1 MIYINLFICY
11 VFVTQK
17 WLKNRKLYILANDS
31 INQLNVRVKFMLVQK
46 DFLNKL
52 RDFGLNTY
60 ESKIWTAL
68 LSRGVSTAGELSDI
82 ADVPR
87 SRSYDVL
94 ESLEKKGF
102 ILVKP
107 GKPIKYIAVK
117 PEEVIERVK
126 NKVKEQTEQQLE
138 LIEKLKTEKVLD
150 ELNVLHTQG
159 LDLIEPT
166 DLTGA
171 IRGRK
176 NIYHHLA
183 TMIKNAKKS
192 ITIVTSTDGAIR
204 KRDALSKHLI
214 AANQKGVS
222 IRIASP
228 NNKELKELSKIAE
241 IKQTNLKS
249 RFCIVDSKEILFM
262 LMDDEKVH
270 PSYDIAIWANTE
282 FFASVLDKSFNSFL
296 KK

>member
-1 MIYINLFICY
+1 
-11 VFVTQK
+11 
-17 WLKNRKLYILANDS
+17 
-31 INQLNVRVKFMLVQK
+31 MLVQK

-82 ADVPR
+82 ANVPR

-102 ILVKP
+102 IIVKP

-126 NKVKEQTEQQLE
+126 NKVKDETDQKLK
-138 LIEKLKTEKVLD
+138 LIESLKSTKILD
-150 ELNVLHTQG
+150 ELNSLHTQG
-159 LDLIEPT
+159 LDLVEPT

-171 IRGRK
+171 IKGRK
-176 NIYHHLA
+176 NIYNHLA
-183 TMIKNAKKS
+183 TMIKNAKKT
-192 ITIVTSTDGAIR
+192 ITIATSSQGIIR
-204 KRDALSKHLI
+204 YQDILLGHLTK
-214 AANQKGVS
+214 AKQKGVK
-222 IRIASP
+222 IKIVAP
-228 NNKELKELSKIAE
+228 IQNQKDIKELSKIAE
-241 IKQTNLKS
+241 VKNTSLKA
-249 RFCIVDSKEILFM
+249 RFCIIDKKEILFM

-270 PSYDIAIWANTE
+270 PSYDISIWANTE
-282 FFASVLDKSFNSFL
+282 FFSNVLESAFDSYLIK
-296 KK
+296 